1 MKNKIILLAIS
12 LVAFTGS
19 LSAQGFVVASNYLAD
34 ITYGYDTSVFTT
46 DPGVGDTWGRIFD
59 STGTTPLAQNDSVSA
74 IGYFT
79 TVPSSWSANIGI
91 FDDFVFLA
99 QGNVEVVGSTAFP
112 GDFNNTEANVDVNA
126 AIGKTPYFAVFKG
139 ITDTANYASATEFAL
154 LSSGTWDTLN
164 GTNQVPT
171 PVPPLQLAYTIGRT
185 ALGTGVYVGT
195 EVDDTSFE
203 ADEGYNYYTA
213 LVPEPSAFSLLI
225 GLTTLLLVARRR

>member
-1 MKNKIILLAIS
+1 MKNKITLLAIS

-19 LSAQGFVVASNYLAD
+19 LSAQGFVAASNYLAD
-34 ITYGYDTSVFTT
+34 ITYGYDTSVFDTE
-46 DPGVGDTWGRIFD
+46 PFVDTWGRIFD

-112 GDFNNTEANVDVNA
+112 GDFNNTEPNVDVNA

-154 LSSGTWDTLN
+154 LSSGTWATLD
-164 GTNQVPT
+164 GTNQVPI
-171 PVPPLQLAYTIGRT
+171 PAPPLQLAYTIGRT

-195 EVDDTSFE
+195 EVDDTRFE

-225 GLTTLLLVARRR
+225 GLSTLFLVARRR